1 MSLRKDLKIIS
12 EFIEEKEKILDVGC
26 GEGDLIDFLSK
37 KKLVDCRGIEL
48 SQDGVNKC
56 VEKGLTV
63 IQGDANADLID
74 YPNNVFSTVILSQ
87 TIHAM
92 SSPEAVIMDLIRI
105 GKRAI
110 ISFPNFA
117 YWKIRLDLLFRGRM
131 PKNEILPYEWYNT
144 PNIHLCSISDFE
156 HFCNQKKLK
165 IIKKVLI
172 NELGDKINTSLSE
185 NLMAYQGVYCISKR
199 KKFSV

>member
-185 NLMAYQGVYCISKR
+185 NLMAYQGVYCISR
-199 KKFSV
+199 GQRI

>member
-63 IQGDANADLID
+63 IQGDANSDLKD

-117 YWKIRLDLLFRGRM
+117 YWKIRLDLLLRGRM

-144 PNIHLCSISDFE
+144 PNIHLCSTNDFE

-172 NELGDKINTSLSE
+172 NELGNKINTSFSE
-185 NLMAYQGVYCISKR
+185 NFMAYQGVYCISR
-199 KKFSV
+199 RQRI

>member
-12 EFIEEKEKILDVGC
+12 EFIDKKEKILDVGC

-37 KKLVDCRGIEL
+37 KLVDCRGIEL
-48 SQDGVNKC
+48 SQEGVNKC

-63 IQGDANADLID
+63 IQGDANSDLQD
-74 YPNNVFSTVILSQ
+74 YPNNVFTTVILSQ

-131 PKNEILPYEWYNT
+131 PKNDILPHEWYNT

-156 HFCNQKKLK
+156 HFVNKK
-165 IIKKVLI
+165 
-172 NELGDKINTSLSE
+172 N
-185 NLMAYQGVYCISKR
+185 
-199 KKFSV
+199 